1 MQKRSIFKIIGAIA
15 FFELFA
21 ICATFS
27 QQNIN
32 VIKDLQL
39 IQSNE
44 VSSLTT
50 IEFQQRRKPQFLI
63 KKDSRLIDK
72 INPVK
77 LTFGGLLYFYQS
89 LLSQQFSADCLY
101 EPSCSH
107 FSQDVI
113 AHYGI
118 FKGIFLTADRLSR
131 CNRIA
136 QTSLH
141 PLSINSETGHSRDS
155 YTRYKFRNK

>member
-1 MQKRSIFKIIGAIA
+1 MPKKSIFKAATIVVFIEIFAVHAI
-15 FFELFA
+15 
-21 ICATFS
+21 FS
-27 QQNIN
+27 QHNN
-32 VIKDLQL
+32 GDKNDLRL
-39 IQSNE
+39 IQTVEKSD
-44 VSSLTT
+44 LAA
-50 IEFQQRRKPQFLI
+50 IGYQQKRKPRFLI
-63 KKDSRLIDK
+63 KKEDRLIDK

-89 LLSQQFSADCLY
+89 VLSQQFSADCLY
-101 EPSCSH
+101 EPSCSN
-107 FSQDVI
+107 FSRDVI

-118 FKGIFLTADRLSR
+118 LKGVFLSADRLSR

-141 PLSINSETGHSRDS
+141 PLSINPETGHSMDS